1 MAAPNPPSVNRA
13 ELRALVQGAFSAGK
27 IVELAAAWGIEAPLE
42 WSRSSSEAA
51 HGLLREGERKLGIQE
66 CIRRL
71 RAADPLIEWPS
82 VDDAASAEWG
92 PPSVRGAAAAD
103 PDKTP
108 IPSSPPRDPEAPM
121 VSPPGQAGS
130 APAGPTVAAEPLP
143 SAMPAATDRPAAT
156 TAPFPGTVATEPK
169 RQGMD
174 PKILVAVVGG
184 VLAIALLAFGAG
196 LLWSRGGDAKGAASS
211 AAPSGSARVGPA
223 LLAAMVLEENVID
236 VAARCS
242 VPYEAHQSREVLGLA
257 ISLCDRKTIEPE
269 EPLPATQ
276 PRPRADRDDPKP
288 GDPDEPTRTSRPA
301 QPRDP
306 APRPPAAGGGC
317 LGKCKSTRTSCMSA
331 CGHEPSD
338 ASKYD
343 EYAGCTSKCVSAE
356 SRCRLSCN

>member
-1 MAAPNPPSVNRA
+1 MAAPHPSGVNRA

-27 IVELAAAWGIEAPLE
+27 LVELAAAWGIEAPPE

-92 PPSVRGAAAAD
+92 PR
-103 PDKTP
+103 
-108 IPSSPPRDPEAPM
+108 
-121 VSPPGQAGS
+121 S
-130 APAGPTVAAEPLP
+130 APAPEPPPDPDRTPAPASLAPDPAPPGPTIAAEPLAA
-143 SAMPAATDRPAAT
+143 AMPAVASEDRPAAAP
-156 TAPFPGTVATEPK
+156 APFPGTVASEPK
-169 RQGMD
+169 RGGMD
-174 PKILVAVVGG
+174 PKILLAVVGG
-184 VLAIALLAFGAG
+184 VLAIAILAFGAG
-196 LLWSRGGDAKGAASS
+196 LLWSRGGDSKSSASS
-211 AAPSGSARVGPA
+211 AAASGSARVGPA

-242 VPYEAHQSREVLGLA
+242 VPYEAHASRDVLGLA
-257 ISLCDRKTIEPE
+257 ISLCDRKTIDAS
-269 EPLPATQ
+269 EPLPPPS
-276 PRPRADRDDPKP
+276 PRPRADLDDGKT
-288 GDPDEPTRTSRPA
+288 GDPDEPVRTARPPT

-306 APRPPAAGGGC
+306 APRPAPGGGGGC
-317 LGKCKSTRTSCMSA
+317 LGKCKATRTSCMSA

-343 EYAGCTSKCVSAE
+343 EYASCTSKCVSAE